1 MRRTSARTL
10 LSTLLAALAA
20 AAAALSSAAAIHA
33 QAPSLPSSPPADW
46 GPVSINLED
55 VPYPHPVSFLEQE
68 LFGQI
73 VRLAYMD
80 VAPAGATNGRTVVLL
95 HGGSY
100 YGWYWEHTIE
110 ALRAEGY
117 RVVVVD
123 RLGWGRSSK
132 PILPYSLN
140 LFAANTRA
148 ILDHLGI
155 GEVAVVGHSIGG
167 QDASRYAFLYP
178 ETTTHFV
185 MVNPVGISDSREGR
199 EWREPSWGSAPDL
212 QQVYESI
219 LRRESTRVVE
229 WKPEFLE
236 HVRIS
241 YGQYLSGE
249 WPRLSHVRSLA
260 GSARSMDTVVHDW
273 PQMETKGAIISGAQ
287 DGPNFPAQARAA
299 VDALQNAELVLF
311 PNAGHNPHVEIPEQF
326 NAELIRFLATDPDEP
341 AGEEGR

>member
-1 MRRTSARTL
+1 
-10 LSTLLAALAA
+10 
-20 AAAALSSAAAIHA
+20 
-33 QAPSLPSSPPADW
+33 
-46 GPVSINLED
+46 VSINLED
-55 VPYPHPVSFLEQE
+55 VPYPHPVSYLEQE
-68 LFGQI
+68 LFGQV
-73 VRLAYMD
+73 VRLAHMD
-80 VAPAGATNGRTVVLL
+80 VAPVGAANGRTVVLL

-100 YGWYWEHTIE
+100 YGWYWKDTIE
-110 ALRAEGY
+110 ALRNEGY

-132 PILPYSLN
+132 PILPYSIN
-140 LFAANTRA
+140 LHAANTRA

-167 QDASRYAFLYP
+167 QEASRYAFLYP

-185 MVNPVGISDSREGR
+185 MVNPVGLTDSREGR
-199 EWREPSWGSAPDL
+199 EWRAPDWDGGTPDM

-219 LRRESTRVVE
+219 LRREYTRVGE

-249 WPRLSHVRSLA
+249 WPRLSYVRSLA
-260 GSARSMDTVVHDW
+260 GSARSIDTVVNDW
-273 PQMETKGAIISGAQ
+273 PRMETKGAIISGAD
-287 DGPNFPAQARAA
+287 DGPSFPAQARAA

-311 PNAGHNPHVEIPEQF
+311 PGVGHNPHLEVPERF
-326 NAELIRFLATDPDEP
+326 NAELIRFLATDPAER
-341 AGEEGR
+341 AGEGGR

>member
-1 MRRTSARTL
+1 MLRTPARTR
-10 LSTLLAALAA
+10 LSTLLITAFASLPSPAG
-20 AAAALSSAAAIHA
+20 LQA
-33 QAPSLPSSPPADW
+33 QTASPPSSPPTDW

-55 VPYPHPVSFLEQE
+55 VPYPHPVSYLEQE
-68 LFGQI
+68 LFGQV
-73 VRLAYMD
+73 VRLAHMD
-80 VAPAGATNGRTVVLL
+80 VAPVGAANGRTVVLL

-100 YGWYWEHTIE
+100 YGWYWKDTIE
-110 ALRAEGY
+110 ALRNEGY

-132 PILPYSLN
+132 PILPYSIN
-140 LFAANTRA
+140 LHAANTRA

-167 QDASRYAFLYP
+167 QEASRYAFLYP

-185 MVNPVGISDSREGR
+185 MVNPVGLTDSREGR
-199 EWREPSWGSAPDL
+199 EWRAPDWDGGTPDM

-219 LRRESTRVVE
+219 LRREYTRVGE

-249 WPRLSHVRSLA
+249 WPRLSYVRSLA
-260 GSARSMDTVVHDW
+260 GSARSIDTVVNDW
-273 PQMETKGAIISGAQ
+273 PRMETKGAIISGAD
-287 DGPNFPAQARAA
+287 DGPSFPAQARAA

-311 PNAGHNPHVEIPEQF
+311 PGVGHNPHLEVPERF
-326 NAELIRFLATDPDEP
+326 NAELIRFLATDPAER
-341 AGEEGR
+341 AGEGGR

>member
-1 MRRTSARTL
+1 MMRTRARTL
-10 LSTLLAALAA
+10 LSALFAITLAVA
-20 AAAALSSAAAIHA
+20 SSAGVVHA
-33 QAPSLPSSPPADW
+33 QAASPPTSPPAEW

-68 LFGQI
+68 LFGQV

-80 VAPAGATNGRTVVLL
+80 VAPVGAANGRAVVLL

-100 YGWYWEHTIE
+100 YGWYWRDTID
-110 ALRAEGY
+110 ALRNEGY

-132 PILPYSLN
+132 PILPYSIN
-140 LFAANTRA
+140 LHAANTRA

-167 QDASRYAFLYP
+167 QEASRYAFLYP
-178 ETTTHFV
+178 ATTTHFV
-185 MVNPVGISDSREGR
+185 MVNPVGLSDSREGR
-199 EWREPSWGSAPDL
+199 AWREPSWGGGAPDM

-219 LRRESTRVVE
+219 LRREYTRVGE

-249 WPRLSHVRSLA
+249 WPRLAYVRSLA
-260 GSARSMDTVVHDW
+260 GSARSIDTVVNDW
-273 PQMETKGAIISGAQ
+273 PHMETKGAIISGAD
-287 DGPNFPAQARAA
+287 DGPNFPDQARAA
-299 VDALQNAELVLF
+299 VEALPNAELVLF
-311 PNAGHNPHVEIPEQF
+311 PNVGHNPHQEVPELF

-341 AGEEGR
+341 AGEGTR